1 MSEKQPFIL
10 EGGFTEAE
18 VLGKIGSTLCGG
30 IVADKVRDFLGYRL
44 TGHSEIVSFPVR
56 LEI

>member
-18 VLGKIGSTLCGG
+18 VLGNIGSMLCGG
-30 IVADKVRDFLGYRL
+30 IVAGKVRAFLGY
-44 TGHSEIVSFPVR
+44 
-56 LEI
+56 